1 MRKILFFIV
10 IMSFLLLVSCKKEQ
24 EEPKNE
30 EITKVTL
37 EFKTDEI
44 KLDIKESHMTYA
56 YTLTK
61 EQEDEDGTYVLV
73 KIKIN
78 PYDGYVFSKN
88 LEFEWIKAEEET
100 AFILEKNITETLF
113 SIDFKKYIE
122 KGDVGPITPKIIE
135 IDKITYI
142 FSSKDDV
149 ATTDNE
155 NISLDYSSNINKD
168 IENNKIIYHYEIVLT
183 PIDGYEFIDDIKLSW
198 NKDDGED
205 TILIREEKT
214 STNIK
219 LVFEKEEMVLFEVRI
234 VLDTLKYEVSSDSSY
249 YVSEIVKPLDYIYIT
264 TKVTMNIKPSEDL
277 KFIVNDKEI
286 DKTKYKIELIEDK
299 YVLTYRIDDPNWTP
313 YY

>member
-10 IMSFLLLVSCKKEQ
+10 IMSFLLLVSCKKEP

-30 EITKVTL
+30 EITEVTL

-61 EQEDEDGTYVLV
+61 EQEDEDGTYVLI

-88 LEFEWIKAEEET
+88 LEFEWIKVEEET
-100 AFILEKNITETLF
+100 AFILNKDITETLI

-122 KGDVGPITPKIIE
+122 KGDIGPIAPEIIE
-135 IDKITYI
+135 IDKITYT
-142 FSSKDDV
+142 FSSKDDI

-168 IENNKIIYHYEIVLT
+168 IENNKIIYHYEIVMT
-183 PIDGYEFIDDIKLSW
+183 PNEGYEFIDDIELSW
-198 NKDDGED
+198 NKDDSED

-234 VLDTLKYEVSSDSSY
+234 VLDTLKYEVSSESSY

-264 TKVTMNIKPSEDL
+264 TKVTMNIKPSDDL

>member
-88 LEFEWIKAEEET
+88 LEFEWIKAKEET